1 MKLLQINVTC
11 NQGSTGGIAE
21 QVGLLMKEYG
31 WDVYLCHGA
40 RYVEPSQLKTY
51 LIGNKCGEYLHA
63 LKSLLFDADGF
74 GSTRATM
81 KLVEYIKQVKPNLIQ
96 IHNLH
101 GYYVNYKI
109 LFKYLNTTSI
119 PIVMTLHDCWVFTGH
134 CIHFVTVDC
143 EKWKSGC
150 GKCPQ
155 ICSVPKSLVFDRSKR
170 NFEQKKKYIAGNR
183 NLHLVCVSKWIEDF
197 LHQSMYKEHPI
208 HLIRNGIDLSVY
220 RPTVEKK
227 KDKFRILGVSNPWSR
242 DKGLYDIYELR
253 NMLPLDEYDITLVG
267 LKKLQKEV
275 LPKGI
280 NGILRTN
287 NKLELVDLYSA
298 SDVFINLTYADT
310 YPTTNLEALACGT
323 PVITYRTGGSPESL
337 SEDTGIVIEQGDV
350 KALAEAIKKMRV
362 NPFASNTCRK
372 RATELFDKNE
382 LFMDY
387 VKLYEKLVR

>member
-1 MKLLQINVTC
+1 M
-11 NQGSTGGIAE
+11 
-21 QVGLLMKEYG
+21 
-31 WDVYLCHGA
+31 
-40 RYVEPSQLKTY
+40 
-51 LIGNKCGEYLHA
+51 
-63 LKSLLFDADGF
+63 
-74 GSTRATM
+74 
-81 KLVEYIKQVKPNLIQ
+81 
-96 IHNLH
+96 
-101 GYYVNYKI
+101 
-109 LFKYLNTTSI
+109 
-119 PIVMTLHDCWVFTGH
+119 
-134 CIHFVTVDC
+134 
-143 EKWKSGC
+143 
-150 GKCPQ
+150 
-155 ICSVPKSLVFDRSKR
+155 
-170 NFEQKKKYIAGNR
+170 
-183 NLHLVCVSKWIEDF
+183 
-197 LHQSMYKEHPI
+197 
-208 HLIRNGIDLSVY
+208 
-220 RPTVEKK
+220 
-227 KDKFRILGVSNPWSR
+227 
-242 DKGLYDIYELR
+242 
-253 NMLPLDEYDITLVG
+253 PLDEYDITLVG